1 MHPEQTNTDY
11 PIPSVAGVFGIL
23 FLMVIASTLL
33 STLLILGLNYV
44 FGLDFREVMTYI
56 DDSADLRTRNFVRL
70 ITVVNQVFTF
80 LIPGILLTLLLFKN
94 HWYRFLKMNIRPQT
108 VYIVGGLLLM
118 FSVFPLIQY
127 TNVLNRAIPFPD
139 WITDLES
146 STENVIEA
154 ILQMKSPLELI
165 INVLIIGLIPAIG
178 EELIFRGIVQQT
190 ILSRIKGRPHLAIW
204 ITAIIFSAIHFQFLG
219 FIPRML
225 LGAVLGYLFYWS
237 RSLWVPIIAHFA
249 NNGIQVVMVYFF
261 AGKIPELDPDNLPDV
276 PVSGALIS
284 LVIAVGIGYFLR
296 NYRKTQDY
304 SA

>member
-11 PIPSVAGVFGIL
+11 PIPSVAGVFGRL

-80 LIPGILLTLLLFKN
+80 LVPGILLTLLLFKN

-108 VYIVGGLLLM
+108 VYIFGGLLLM
-118 FSVFPLIQY
+118 FSIFPLIQY
-127 TNVLNRAIPFPD
+127 TNVLNHAIRFPD
-139 WITDLES
+139 WITDMES

-154 ILQMKSPLELI
+154 ILKMDSPLELI

-190 ILSRIKGRPHLAIW
+190 ILSRLKERPHLAIW

-249 NNGIQVVMVYFF
+249 NNSIQVVMVYFF
-261 AGKIPELDPDNLPDV
+261 ADKIPELDPDNLPDV

-284 LVIAVGIGYFLR
+284 LIIAVGIGYFLSK
-296 NYRKTQDY
+296 YKKTPDY
-304 SA
+304 YA